1 MTQQAN
7 CFELNGLELASYAQD
22 GYCIRRDLF
31 NPTEV
36 QQLLQAIES
45 ATQRARSLAP
55 TGNTY
60 HLDGKR
66 FIDVGHL
73 TLQYE
78 HQADSD
84 ELRVIEPVYE
94 LDERLDQLA
103 DDPRLVHPMQQLI
116 ERDTLALWT
125 AKLNLKPARTGSGF
139 GWHQDSPYWVHASD
153 DVDRLPNVYIAL
165 DDANER
171 NGCLCAIRA
180 SHKRGCLP
188 GTSDGGQLGG
198 FFTDPKLFEQADRV
212 ALEMR
217 AGTVVFFDPHLVH
230 GSAANPTD
238 QPRRALIYTYQ
249 PGGLPALKSGKT
261 RNVVPLGATATARSS
276 AGQGRPTKGPTR
288 K

>member
-7 CFELNGLELASYAQD
+7 CFELSGLELASYAQD

-31 NPTEV
+31 NSTEV
-36 QQLLQAIES
+36 QQLLRAIES

-60 HLDGKR
+60 YLDGKR

-84 ELRVIEPVYE
+84 ELRVIEPVYD

-103 DDPRLVHPMQQLI
+103 DDSRLVRPMQQLI
-116 ERDTLALWT
+116 ERDMLALWT

-188 GTSDGGQLGG
+188 GTSDGSQLGG
-198 FFTDPKLFEQADRV
+198 FFTDPNQFAQTDRV

-249 PGGLPALKSGKT
+249 AGDLPALKSGKT
-261 RNVVPLGATATARSS
+261 RNVAQFGAPPTIQRRTARDQT
-276 AGQGRPTKGPTR
+276 AQGKLTK
-288 K
+288 